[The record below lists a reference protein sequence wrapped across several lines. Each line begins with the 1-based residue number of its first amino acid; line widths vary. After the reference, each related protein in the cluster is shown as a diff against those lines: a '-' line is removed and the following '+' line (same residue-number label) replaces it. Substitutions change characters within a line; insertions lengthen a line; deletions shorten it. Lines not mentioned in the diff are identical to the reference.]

1 MSRPI
6 PLPRLLFEKAE
17 PPFEL
22 YLLVCCLTRL
32 ACICI
37 PPFAVPCLTPRAPL
51 FGLTCFVCPPATPRP
66 IPLPKPIPKPNAP
79 NACSPSLSQQPTLVV
94 FTSARCFEASF
105 VHEQSL
111 PLLDQR
117 AECISTERAMSEWAD
132 YSNTQ
137 TFESTDESTKR
148 R

>member
-1 MSRPI
+1 MSLMSRPI

-37 PPFAVPCLTPRAPL
+37 PPFAVPCLTPRAPWVDLLCLPPCDPQAHTVTKTHTKAKRTQRL
-51 FGLTCFVCPPATPRP
+51 FPFSFSA
-66 IPLPKPIPKPNAP
+66 AY
-79 NACSPSLSQQPTLVV
+79 AF

-117 AECISTERAMSEWAD
+117 AECISTERAMSE
-132 YSNTQ
+132 
-137 TFESTDESTKR
+137 
-148 R
+148 